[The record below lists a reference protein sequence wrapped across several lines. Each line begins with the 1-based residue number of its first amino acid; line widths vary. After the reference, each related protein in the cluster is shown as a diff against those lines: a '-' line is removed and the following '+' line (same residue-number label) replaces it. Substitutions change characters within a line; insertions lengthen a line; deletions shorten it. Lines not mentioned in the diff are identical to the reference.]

1 MTSKGPTKVC
11 AFGTFDVLHL
21 GHLRYLEEAKRLGG
35 PHSELIVVVARDSSV
50 KEIKGHTP
58 VFPEQHRV
66 TLVAELKP
74 VDRAVLG
81 DEDPDKFIIIEK
93 LKPHILAIG
102 YDQWVD
108 LNHLR
113 EELNDRGL
121 KHIQIVRLAKFE
133 DELGGSSTLIKK
145 RIALLL
151 NNWEEKSENERKK

>member
-1 MTSKGPTKVC
+1 MMSKGLTKVC

-21 GHLRYLEEAKRLGG
+21 GHLRYLEAAKRLGG
-35 PHSELIVVVARDSSV
+35 THSELIVVVARDSSV
-50 KEIKGHTP
+50 KEIKGRAP

-81 DEDPDKFIIIEK
+81 DEDPDKFKIIET

-108 LNHLR
+108 LNYLR

-121 KHIQIVRLAKFE
+121 EHIQIVRLAKFE

-145 RIALLL
+145 RIASLH
-151 NNWEEKSENERKK
+151 NKWKEKSD